1 MNLAGPARDVRA
13 YATFCGHWA
22 ALHECEANAEFM
34 LRACA
39 ASCAT
44 TDRLPHSLAQ
54 ILGETDPHSALSLE
68 ASEVRAVLSLAPAV
82 RGHVDAVLRERDS
95 PRPMWYAHDQALA
108 DLAHGWHYRLSV
120 LEPQTAVQNT
130 SDVHGASAA
139 KLAPSPAGPA
149 KRPREAPIG
158 APEAVGVRDTEV
170 ASKPTSPVLA
180 AELHGLAVKEA
191 TLALEAVHK
200 IYVELPAELAAE
212 LRDKAA
218 TLFDLA
224 HKPS

>member
-1 MNLAGPARDVRA
+1 MVR
-13 YATFCGHWA
+13 
-22 ALHECEANAEFM
+22 
-34 LRACA
+34 
-39 ASCAT
+39 
-44 TDRLPHSLAQ
+44 
-54 ILGETDPHSALSLE
+54 
-68 ASEVRAVLSLAPAV
+68 
-82 RGHVDAVLRERDS
+82 
-95 PRPMWYAHDQALA
+95 
-108 DLAHGWHYRLSV
+108 
-120 LEPQTAVQNT
+120 QTAVQNT

-149 KRPREAPIG
+149 KRPR
-158 APEAVGVRDTEV
+158 EAVGVRDTEV

-224 HKPS
+224 HHKPS